1 MTERGN
7 KDAIRI
13 GRVDD
18 DGANLPRLAQAEM
31 LPGFAGVDRFVD
43 PVADREVRPLHD
55 AGGADRPPPA
65 ERADRPPFQG
75 PVPRRVDGLRRRDF
89 DRGSGENGSEK
100 RLHSADYTSRA
111 PRAPPA

>member
-43 PVADREVRPLHD
+43 PVATERSGRCSPSPLPTYRMF
-55 AGGADRPPPA
+55 GS
-65 ERADRPPFQG
+65 
-75 PVPRRVDGLRRRDF
+75 DG
-89 DRGSGENGSEK
+89 ET
-100 RLHSADYTSRA
+100 AIA
-111 PRAPPA
+111 PIDCVG